1 MKMATTK
8 AGDIITKQINLCLSG
23 DIKGKIDF
31 GDYLFSSL
39 ATPLNAIAANVV
51 GVQLVNYTIC
61 ESATSRPKR
70 SGTFTIKDG
79 TFNKVSGVKGCF
91 AYANAQM
98 ALRVY
103 TRTTTLEMIE
113 RKADITDL
121 ELIVS
126 VEFTVDKDYGSL
138 VKNNLMK
145 EKFYT
150 PYCGSD
156 NCSYGIPRTK
166 WFGGQF
172 MCSCGW
178 KSDFDATFIQEY
190 RKKWNK

>member
-1 MKMATTK
+1 MKIATPN
-8 AGDIITKQINLCLSG
+8 AEDIITKQINLCLSG
-23 DIKGKIDF
+23 GIKGKIDF
-31 GDYLFSSL
+31 GDYLLSSM
-39 ATPLNAIAANVV
+39 AAPPNAISADIVR
-51 GVQLVNYTIC
+51 VQLVNYTIC

-70 SGTFTIKDG
+70 SGTYTIVDG

-91 AYANAQM
+91 AYADNRM
-98 ALRVY
+98 ALRLY
-103 TRTTTLEMIE
+103 ARTTTLEMVE

-121 ELIVS
+121 ELLVA

-138 VKNNLMK
+138 IRNNLMK